1 MRFLETEDEQGI
13 ATHYNVSTFPCVL
26 FFLKGVMID
35 RLIGVDTIER
45 RMSSE
50 IMRLSWKIGS
60 GNLDSLRRTY
70 LSRKRRMKMVENV
83 QQEEDMK
90 EEKVKEENVKDLEEK
105 VTIVKKKRRQP
116 KSLLDWLQIELE
128 KKHVSIGNLWSLMMG
143 STRTWTCRIYGVA

>member
-1 MRFLETEDEQGI
+1 
-13 ATHYNVSTFPCVL
+13 
-26 FFLKGVMID
+26 MID

-70 LSRKRRMKMVENV
+70 LSREKKMKMVENV
-83 QQEEDMK
+83 QEDDLKEEEQEKVK
-90 EEKVKEENVKDLEEK
+90 EEKVKEPEKK

-116 KSLLDWLQIELE
+116 KSLLDWLQMELE

-143 STRTWTCRIYGVA
+143 STRTDSVYYENFKRGLQLCHVHVLEETYVVFEREARES